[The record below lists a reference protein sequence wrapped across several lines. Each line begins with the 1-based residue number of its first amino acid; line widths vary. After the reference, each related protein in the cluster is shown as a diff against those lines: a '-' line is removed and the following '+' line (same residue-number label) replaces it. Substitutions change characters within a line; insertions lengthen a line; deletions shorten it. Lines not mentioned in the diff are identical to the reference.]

1 MSKAL
6 IDLSRANTPPKN
18 PLADKQPATE
28 AISNNP
34 DEATANINVP
44 AAMTEKEKLAP
55 KPIVNERVSTI
66 GARIPE
72 SLHQQIKLFCIANRI
87 EMQHFVQEALT
98 RHLELLK
105 EGPQDA

>member
-18 PLADKQPATE
+18 PLADNQQATE
-28 AISNNP
+28 DISNSP

-44 AAMTEKEKLAP
+44 AAMTEEKPAP
-55 KPIVNERVSTI
+55 TTIVNERVSTI

-105 EGPQDA
+105 EGLQDA